1 VGSSEVATPPVTQA
15 AVEWTKCP
23 SCDAFIYHKRLKRTL
38 GVCPECNFHFRLPV
52 RQRLEQ
58 LLDEDTW
65 EELSGEIEPLDVLGF
80 ADTKPYPQRFADAQR
95 KTGDREGAIYGT
107 GAIGGRPVVLA
118 AMNFAFI
125 GGSMGSGVGEV
136 VTRGA
141 ELALESR
148 SPFILVATSGGARMQ
163 EGCISLMQMAKTSQA
178 IGRLHEEGILYVVV
192 LTDPTYGGVSASFAT
207 LGDILIAEPGSY
219 IGFAGP
225 KVIEQTI
232 RQTLPDGF
240 QTSEFLLDHGMLD
253 LVEPRENL
261 RGSLRKLLEL
271 HALAAGD
278 GLSPEGLPEPDELDV
293 AGLPPVSDPAQ
304 LEERRAWD
312 VVQLARHIERPNTLE
327 YLAAVFDEFQVLHGD
342 RLFDEDAAIV
352 GAIARLGAI
361 PVMVI
366 GHSKGHTTGEMVERN
381 FGMPNPE
388 GYRKGL
394 RLMRHAAKFRM
405 PIVTLVDTPGAYPG
419 LGGEER
425 GQSIAI
431 AQSIMEMSRLPVP
444 IVTIVTGEG
453 GSGGALALAVGDRVL
468 MLENSYYSVI
478 SPEGCSTILF
488 KDAAQAPRA
497 AEALRLTAPH
507 LLRLGVM
514 DGVVPEPAGGAHQNP
529 TEAAANLKAAIV
541 ANLQELLGVP
551 SEELLERRYERFR
564 AFGMPGRQTVL
575 DPSGDSQ

>member
-1 VGSSEVATPPVTQA
+1 
-15 AVEWTKCP
+15 
-23 SCDAFIYHKRLKRTL
+23 
-38 GVCPECNFHFRLPV
+38 
-52 RQRLEQ
+52 
-58 LLDEDTW
+58 
-65 EELSGEIEPLDVLGF
+65 
-80 ADTKPYPQRFADAQR
+80 
-95 KTGDREGAIYGT
+95 
-107 GAIGGRPVVLA
+107 
-118 AMNFAFI
+118 
-125 GGSMGSGVGEV
+125 

-141 ELALESR
+141 ELALEQR

-232 RQTLPDGF
+232 RQTLPEGF

-261 RGSLRKLLEL
+261 RGALRKLLEL
-271 HALAAGD
+271 HALAAEE
-278 GLSPEGLPEPDELDV
+278 LSAEGLPQPTDLDV
-293 AGLPPVSDPAQ
+293 AGRPPIVDVAD

-327 YLAAVFDEFQVLHGD
+327 YLTTVFDEFQVLYGD

-366 GHSKGHTTGEMVERN
+366 GHSKGHTTSEMVERN

-394 RLMRHAAKFRM
+394 RLMRHAAKFGM

-468 MLENSYYSVI
+468 MMENSYYSVI

-514 DGVVPEPAGGAHQNP
+514 DGVVPEPPGGAHENAI
-529 TEAAANLKAAIV
+529 EAAANLKAAIV

-551 SEELLERRYERFR
+551 SEQLLERRYERFR
-564 AFGMPGRQTVL
+564 AFGVPGRQTVL
-575 DPSGDSQ
+575 DPGDST